1 MTDRSG
7 RLSSP
12 DRGYAHKIESDDRP
26 SKRRR
31 LSPELPARSSPSAQQ
46 IILEEIDLEVAIR
59 RRIADTVQSRITW
72 ALLLQESLKKSVG
85 SRSEDF
91 RSASLDALDA
101 IEAPC
106 DLIFDREVRLA
117 PQPIRPPPN
126 PASTNATPA
135 EAPAP
140 PAPFS
145 RSTRTR
151 GLPRA
156 APAPR
161 ERLLY
166 IRNTATDPPEVAK
179 LACSVCARSDFSSLQ
194 GLLNHCRLRHQIEYG
209 SHDECMQ
216 SCAVLVPENER
227 DWVVACGIE
236 VGGVSLPS
244 LRRLFEIAVG
254 AGDDVILPTRKPSP
268 ATAVPTPTEGTA
280 TELPPLA
287 PAEEGEEKT
296 PQEVP
301 SSAHVTKTLGYHIDT
316 PALAPFLGRA
326 PKKRCINVRANE
338 DDPVDIED
346 LSGGSGLH
354 KRHVWRKP
362 YAHRNVA
369 RKELDEIVPLSE
381 LPGNVPTSQEGSEEA
396 DAKGQETGQGEK
408 DRSALQMLSGTRFHI
423 NARVQI
429 ADYSLFI
436 PPNQRPADHPDHTH
450 RWRLVVTSPSYSLP
464 ISSILRKVTITCAS
478 DPPLSTLVEPLTISE
493 PPFVVTSTADR
504 PFLARLTFSW
514 AGTKNPSTEIEHWVE
529 LDPMHYANPIL
540 GDEQV
545 FDVELDRSTELLPV
559 RADIQEVPLEDMHS
573 AETSTSEAVGAAEK
587 EEVAAEPDYAVR
599 LRSLVPQFPMTLKDV
614 KGRFSSRLPY
624 TLVNTPAQL
633 RNMHYGRRKALEMA
647 RARAL
652 RDAYSQL
659 VSQEKQGEGQEASVP
674 LSTVDVYRW
683 LEDEG
688 FYPRSESIGTTPGWE
703 KQQRHGKLSSRRHRG
718 PGALAED
725 AFCHTC
731 GLHRAYH
738 PNVVDEDVKP
748 VDIKPAA
755 LGAAVERRLCMA
767 FNGEP
772 ARRPIFDVDAL
783 LSFSDRPASDTSG
796 AEAAAVQVPY
806 GLSRAIFVAP
816 AAASTSSTSSGSAAN
831 SISQARQSQILSSS
845 SAPDLVS
852 VADPRLVV
860 AIWRMTAL
868 PFLRNA
874 PRYGDDDHNHDHD
887 HDNDHDEEEDP
898 ARAATSLLTT
908 LPRTAA
914 AAHLA
919 PSALL
924 AVSLKAFVRQLVGR
938 GIDTLRRDEAAL
950 RVATGRHERARRAT
964 AAAGGSAQSER
975 PRRVLAPAH
984 VLRGVAAHART
995 GTTGSALRVCLAR
1008 LGERSAAT
1016 TARRPTDGTVH
1027 IGAQAARGGEGGSEA
1042 EAGRAEGEVG
1052 LLRGPATK
1060 VPERVVVKAE
1070 EE

>member
-1 MTDRSG
+1 MADRYGNSATLDTRDVQGTD
-7 RLSSP
+7 
-12 DRGYAHKIESDDRP
+12 YIDRP
-26 SKRRR
+26 SKRRKM
-31 LSPELPARSSPSAQQ
+31 SSEPPARASPTVQQ

-59 RRIADTVQSRITW
+59 QRIADTVQSRITW

-117 PQPIRPPPN
+117 PQPVRPPSN
-126 PASTNATPA
+126 PASTSTIPT

-254 AGDDVILPTRKPSP
+254 AGDKVILPTRKPSP
-268 ATAVPTPTEGTA
+268 ATAAPTPTEA
-280 TELPPLA
+280 TVTERPSPT
-287 PAEEGEEKT
+287 PAQVQEKPQQEG
-296 PQEVP
+296 P

-338 DDPVDIED
+338 DDSVDIED
-346 LSGGSGLH
+346 MSGGSGLH
-354 KRHVWRKP
+354 KKHVWRKP

-381 LPGNVPTSQEGSEEA
+381 LPGNVPPAQEAAGGIDSKQQEAEQGSA
-396 DAKGQETGQGEK
+396 DQ
-408 DRSALQMLSGTRFHI
+408 SALQMLSGTRFHI

-436 PPNQRPADHPDHTH
+436 PPNRRPAEHPDHTY

-464 ISSILRKVTITCAS
+464 ISSILRKVTIACAS
-478 DPPLSTLVEPLTISE
+478 DPPLSTLVEPSTISE
-493 PPFVVTSTADR
+493 PPFVVTSTTDR
-504 PFLARLTFSW
+504 PFLARLTFTW
-514 AGTKNPSTEIEHWVE
+514 AGTKNPPTEIEHWVE
-529 LDPMHYANPIL
+529 LDPMQYANPVL

-545 FDVELDRSTELLPV
+545 FDVELDRSTELLPI
-559 RADIQEVPLEDMHS
+559 RPDIQEVPLEDMHS
-573 AETSTSEAVGAAEK
+573 AGTSAPEAVGAAEK
-587 EEVAAEPDYAVR
+587 GDVAAEPDYAVK
-599 LRSLVPQFPMTLKDV
+599 LRSLVPQFPMTLKGTLPHATPIAPLSRVTFCADV

-624 TLVNTPAQL
+624 TLVNSPAQL
-633 RNMHYGRRKALEMA
+633 RSMHYGRRKALEMA

-652 RDAYSQL
+652 RDAYSHL
-659 VSQEKQGEGQEASVP
+659 ISQEKQGEGQEASAP
-674 LSTVDVYRW
+674 LSTVDVYHW

-688 FYPRSESIGTTPGWE
+688 FYPRSESSTNATPGW
-703 KQQRHGKLSSRRHRG
+703 HGKSSSRRHRG
-718 PGALAED
+718 PGALALAED
-725 AFCHTC
+725 TYCSTC

-755 LGAAVERRLCMA
+755 LGAALERGLCMA

-783 LSFSDRPASDTSG
+783 LSFIDRPSDASG
-796 AEAAAVQVPY
+796 EAAAAVQVPY

-816 AAASTSSTSSGSAAN
+816 AAASTSSDPSAN
-831 SISQARQSQILSSS
+831 SISQARRTQILSSS
-845 SAPDLVS
+845 SPADLVS

-860 AIWRMTAL
+860 TIRRITGL

-874 PRYGDDDHNHDHD
+874 PRPPDDDNDNHDHD
-887 HDNDHDEEEDP
+887 DDDDEGDSV
-898 ARAATSLLTT
+898 RAATESLLTT
-908 LPRTAA
+908 LPRTET

-938 GIDTLRRDEAAL
+938 GIDTLRQDEAAL
-950 RVATGRHERARRAT
+950 RVATGRHERARRAI
-964 AAAGGSAQSER
+964 AAAGAGGSAQFER
-975 PRRVLAPAH
+975 PRRVLVPAH
-984 VLRGVAAHART
+984 ILRGVAAHART
-995 GTTGSALRVCLAR
+995 GMTGSALRVCLAR
-1008 LGERSAAT
+1008 LGERSAAGS
-1016 TARRPTDGTVH
+1016 ARRPTDGTVH
-1027 IGAQAARGGEGGSEA
+1027 IHAQRAFFNNLKTSLMLA
-1042 EAGRAEGEVG
+1042 E
-1052 LLRGPATK
+1052 L
-1060 VPERVVVKAE
+1060 
-1070 EE
+1070 